1 MEVVQGTRSSSRK
14 MNPYLKYTLLGLGS
28 LIVLGGV
35 SYFVYY
41 QYKAAEGSGEV
52 SARTKVNRKII
63 FTR

>member
-1 MEVVQGTRSSSRK
+1 
-14 MNPYLKYTLLGLGS
+14 MNSYLKYTLLITGS

>member
-1 MEVVQGTRSSSRK
+1 

-35 SYFVYY
+35 GYFVYY

-52 SARTKVNRKII
+52 SAKTKFGNRMT
-63 FTR
+63 FSRS

>member
-1 MEVVQGTRSSSRK
+1 

-35 SYFVYY
+35 SYFVYC
-41 QYKAAEGSGEV
+41 QYKAAEGTGEV
-52 SARTKVNRKII
+52 SARTKANRKII

>member
-1 MEVVQGTRSSSRK
+1 
-14 MNPYLKYTLLGLGS
+14 MNSYLKYTLLITGS

-41 QYKAAEGSGEV
+41 QYKAAEGTGEV
-52 SARTKVNRKII
+52 SAKTKANRKII